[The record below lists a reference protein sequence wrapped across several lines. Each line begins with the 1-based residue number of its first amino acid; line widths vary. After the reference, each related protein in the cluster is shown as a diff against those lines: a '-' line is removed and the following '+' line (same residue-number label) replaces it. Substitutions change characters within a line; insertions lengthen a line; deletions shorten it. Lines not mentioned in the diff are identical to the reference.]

1 MQPPFI
7 NCFITDESKALCAL
21 MNTISQLHNDVDTN
35 LPLQM
40 RKWDTEKLSKLPK
53 SSQLGKG
60 EHSIETQKL

>member
-1 MQPPFI
+1 
-7 NCFITDESKALCAL
+7 

-40 RKWDTEKLSKLPK
+40 RKWGTEKLSKLPK

-60 EHSIETQKL
+60 EHSIETQKLWL